1 MGARG
6 PVPKRSS
13 ERRRRNK
20 ESKPT
25 KAKAGKPKAA
35 AKPKAKPDQVAV
47 TDAIEI
53 PGRRPAKKTWHPIAR
68 EWYDSLADSG
78 QAEFFEPS
86 DWSAAFYVAEVMAR
100 HLQAKRLS
108 AQLFGSIWMAMGEL
122 LTTEGARRRARI
134 ELEREAGGDEQPA
147 GVTAISDYRK
157 RVGADR

>member
-1 MGARG
+1 VGARG

-35 AKPKAKPDQVAV
+35 PKAKAKPDQVADV
-47 TDAIEI
+47 IEI

-78 QAEFFEPS
+78 QNEFYEAS
-86 DWSAAFYVAEVMAR
+86 DWAAAFYVAEVMSR

-108 AQLFGSIWMAMGEL
+108 AQLFGSIWTAMSEL

-134 ELEREAGGDEQPA
+134 ELEREAGGEEQPA